1 VDWLWADALLL
12 LGCIPLLIATY
23 LWILRRRCRF
33 AVRYSNLSLPRAAVS
48 QPSALRRHLPFIF
61 FTLALTCLI
70 LATGRPITAETVLS
84 GGTTIMLTLDV
95 SRSMCMRDIQ
105 PYRLDAARQVAR
117 SFVQHPVLGTQIGI
131 VAFAGFAELAQ
142 RPTKDGSQLES
153 ALQSLS
159 TATNTAIGSGI
170 LRSLDAIA
178 DVDQRVARS
187 EAIAESSSDAPQDI
201 PRLQR
206 SEEDYMPHIIVLL
219 TDGESN
225 SGPHPLLAALQAAK
239 RGIRIYTIGFGTT
252 RNAVMDCWNT
262 TGEVTPRNPGLE
274 SLRGGGSFGS
284 GPDEATLKQ
293 IAEMTG
299 GKFYSATSAEE
310 LQMVFQEL
318 GGFIAMDNK
327 TIEVSVFPAA
337 AGALL
342 VMAAFILSLFRHPFL

>member
-1 VDWLWADALLL
+1 MDWLWPDALLL
-12 LGCIPLLIATY
+12 LGCIPLLVAAY
-23 LWILRRRCRF
+23 FWILRRRCRF
-33 AVRYSNLSLPRAAVS
+33 AARYSNLSLPRAAAS
-48 QPSALRRHLPFIF
+48 QPSALRRHLPFLL
-61 FTLALTCLI
+61 FTGALTCLI
-70 LATGRPITAETVLS
+70 LAAGRPITAETVLS

-105 PYRLDAARQVAR
+105 PYRLEAARQVAA

-142 RPTKDGSQLES
+142 KPTTNISL
-153 ALQSLS
+153 LQSTLRSLS

-178 DVDQRVARS
+178 EVDQRVARS
-187 EAIAESSSDAPQDI
+187 EEIAESSSDAPQDL

-206 SEEDYMPHIIVLL
+206 SEEDYMPHVIVLL

-225 SGPHPLLAALQAAK
+225 SGPHPLLAAQQAAQ

-262 TGEVTPRNPGLE
+262 TGEVTPRDPALE
-274 SLRGGGSFGS
+274 TLRGSFGS
-284 GPDEATLKQ
+284 GSDEATLKQ

-310 LQMVFQEL
+310 LRMVFQEL
-318 GGFIAMDNK
+318 GGFLAMDNK
-327 TIEVSVFPAA
+327 TIEVSVFLTA
-337 AGALL
+337 AGAILS
-342 VMAAFILSLFRHPFL
+342 MAAFLLSLFRHPLL